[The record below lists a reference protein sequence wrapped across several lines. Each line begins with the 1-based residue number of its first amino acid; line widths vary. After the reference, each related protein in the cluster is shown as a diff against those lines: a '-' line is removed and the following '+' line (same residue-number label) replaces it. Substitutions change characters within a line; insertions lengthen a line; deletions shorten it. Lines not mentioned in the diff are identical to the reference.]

1 MHACD
6 VGSGTDASTRGQQ
19 ATERLQQMAEQQQQQ
34 GTVSMSSD
42 DMPETFRG

>member
-6 VGSGTDASTRGQQ
+6 VGGATDASTRGQQ

-34 GTVSMSSD
+34 QGTVSMSSAD
-42 DMPETFRG
+42 T